1 MNYYA
6 TNMHQQYR
14 HASQQAYYR
23 SLIIV
28 PLPLG
33 VGFTFV
39 PVPVKAGVL
48 AVSSDVVAIP
58 VPAPGGVPVPEES
71 VVPIPV
77 VGVVP
82 GDVGV
87 VGVIVVVPPWGMGVV
102 PAGGI
107 GGGAA

>member
-1 MNYYA
+1 MSPRQGPTLPGFLAPESKVTNRHSRTTTL

-48 AVSSDVVAIP
+48 AVSSPVLPKP
-58 VPAPGGVPVPEES
+58 VPALGVVPLPQEVVVPVPLVVVIPGGV
-71 VVPIPV
+71 
-77 VGVVP
+77 
-82 GDVGV
+82 
-87 VGVIVVVPPWGMGVV
+87 
-102 PAGGI
+102 
-107 GGGAA
+107 